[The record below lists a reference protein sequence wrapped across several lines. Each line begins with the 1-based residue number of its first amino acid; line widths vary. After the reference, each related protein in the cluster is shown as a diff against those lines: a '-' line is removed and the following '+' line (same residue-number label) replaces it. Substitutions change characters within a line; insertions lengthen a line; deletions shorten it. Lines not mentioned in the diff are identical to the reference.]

1 MDTCNKALFTF
12 QIKKEET
19 KKRVVFPYSR
29 PLPCLCIEVTL
40 QPPVLVLSTY
50 ELSHLFNGLNFIDSL
65 KISSQG
71 WSALVDAPRVQVC
84 PFKDRESLI
93 SIYYLKTDT
102 ASLEEIVTSADCDAG
117 LEELWF
123 GVTFDPLEQT
133 LSWEPA
139 CPVTAA
145 LALCQKTENGVCVAL
160 PQTSQNVSREK
171 VEAFKMLKLLLF
183 FFLLF
188 SISSCRGWSQFIKV

>member
-12 QIKKEET
+12 QIKKEEA

-40 QPPVLVLSTY
+40 QSCVLVLSTY
-50 ELSHLFNGLNFIDSL
+50 ELMITFVKWIEIHYTQL
-65 KISSQG
+65 KTSSQG
-71 WSALVDAPRVQVC
+71 WSAVVDAPRVQVC

-93 SIYYLKTDT
+93 SIYNLETDT
-102 ASLEEIVTSADCDAG
+102 ASLEEIITSADCDTG

-145 LALCQKTENGVCVAL
+145 VAMCQKREDGNCVAL
-160 PQTSQNVSREK
+160 PHTSQNVSREK
-171 VEAFKMLKLLLF
+171 VQAFKMLKLLLYF
-183 FFLLF
+183 FTFQCF
-188 SISSCRGWSQFIKV
+188 